1 MKPVAGFIK
10 EIIGG
15 KVISGEYSP
24 WIAYVGDGIAWP
36 AEAINYPINESQ
48 IRKLIPKSR
57 VRILACIKLATK
69 KYVSCYNWPVDF
81 DPLYV
86 TDDPENFPDFSIEE
100 LRKKELKSG
109 KTMFDESRHVVFE
122 FQPYPE
128 YEDQIQSNTGNS

>member
-15 KVISGEYSP
+15 KATSGEYSP
-24 WIAYVGDGIAWP
+24 WIAYVSDGRAWP
-36 AEAINYPINESQ
+36 AEAINYPIKESQ

-69 KYVSCYNWPVDF
+69 KYVSCYNWPADF

-100 LRKKELKSG
+100 LEKMELKSE
-109 KTMFDESRHVVFE
+109 KSMFDESRHVIFE

-128 YEDQIQSNTGNS
+128 YEDQIQSNIRNS

>member
-15 KVISGEYSP
+15 KVTSGEYSP
-24 WIAYVGDGIAWP
+24 WIAYVSDGMAWP
-36 AEAINYPINESQ
+36 AEAINYPIGESQ
-48 IRKLIPKSR
+48 VRKLIPKSR
-57 VRILACIKLATK
+57 VRILACVKLVINK
-69 KYVSCYNWPVDF
+69 HISSYNWPVDF

-86 TDDPENFPDFSIEE
+86 TDDPENFPDFSVEE
-100 LRKKELKSG
+100 LKKKELKSE
-109 KTMFDESRHVVFE
+109 KTMFDESRHVIFE

>member
-10 EIIGG
+10 EIIKG

-24 WIAYVGDGIAWP
+24 WIAYVSDGMAWV

-48 IRKLIPKSR
+48 IRKLIPKSHVR
-57 VRILACIKLATK
+57 VLACIKLVINKHTS
-69 KYVSCYNWPVDF
+69 VYNWPADF

-86 TDDPENFPDFSIEE
+86 TDNPENFPDFSVEE
-100 LRKKELKSG
+100 LKRRGLKSE
-109 KTMFDESRHVVFE
+109 KTMFDESRHVIFE

-128 YEDQIQSNTGNS
+128 YEDQIQSNTGDS

>member
-24 WIAYVGDGIAWP
+24 WIAYVNDDMAWP
-36 AEAINYPINESQ
+36 AEAINYPISESQ

-69 KYVSCYNWPVDF
+69 KYVSCYNWPADF

-86 TDDPENFPDFSIEE
+86 TDDPENFPDFSVE
-100 LRKKELKSG
+100 ELKSE